1 MRDAGIDH
9 PREPGLAVRAARFA
23 PRGHGQVWLVAA
35 GYGLIFFLAMAVRD
49 EPLLGVAA
57 WVIAMS
63 GYGAAQ
69 SFRLSRSRRYRPAAG
84 WAPTRLGP
92 PPGS

>member
-1 MRDAGIDH
+1 MGDAGIDR

-35 GYGLIFFLAMAVRD
+35 GYGLIFFLAMVVRD
-49 EPLLGVAA
+49 EPLLGLAA
-57 WVIAMS
+57 WAIAMS

-69 SFRLSRSRRYRPAAG
+69 SFRLSRSRHYRPAAG
-84 WAPTRLGP
+84 WAPARLRP